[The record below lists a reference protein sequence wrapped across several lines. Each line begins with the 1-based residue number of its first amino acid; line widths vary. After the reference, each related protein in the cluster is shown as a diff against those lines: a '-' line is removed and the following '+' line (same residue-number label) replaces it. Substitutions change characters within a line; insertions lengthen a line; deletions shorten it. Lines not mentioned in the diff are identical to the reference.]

1 LAAPTGWLLVL
12 FPILAAYPIIYFGLS
27 NTPWMKDATKFGD
40 LSYGTYLYGWPIERV
55 VRGAI
60 GPISIRM
67 GALFDFIA
75 DNGSVRLGLWHLV
88 EKHALSF
95 KGLVSKRG
103 ALPNP

>member
-1 LAAPTGWLLVL
+1 MAAPTGWLLVL

-40 LSYGTYLYGWPIERV
+40 LSYGTYLCGWPIEQV

-75 DNGSVRLGLWHLV
+75 DNGSVRLGLLASRRKARPIFQGV
-88 EKHALSF
+88 
-95 KGLVSKRG
+95 GI
-103 ALPNP
+103 